1 MSDLL
6 RLLVL
11 IPLGYVVANAAAAVT
26 VATAS
31 FGSDSGLRPSGLVI
45 VSGVMMFYAGAASF
59 VPSLLAIAASELWR
73 IRSVFFFLIFGGALG
88 YVIHQF
94 APFAGPVEMYQ
105 QRALAFPAAVF
116 VGGAVYWFIAGRMA
130 GIGRNRRQDGP
141 A

>member
-11 IPLGYVVANAAAAVT
+11 IPVGYLAADAAAAVT
-26 VATAS
+26 VALTT
-31 FGSDSGLRPSGLVI
+31 FGPPSGLRPAGIVI
-45 VSGVMMFYAGAASF
+45 VSGVMMVYAGAASF
-59 VPSLLAIAASELWR
+59 VPSLIAITASELWR
-73 IRSVFFFLIFGGALG
+73 IRSVFYFLIFGGVLG

-105 QRALAFPAAVF
+105 QRALAFPAAGF
-116 VGGAVYWFIAGRMA
+116 IGGAVYWFIAGRRA
-130 GIGRNRRQDGP
+130 GIGRNRRGGEP